1 MTVSH
6 RRMFKINTS
15 GSEQRCLFLLLFPLF
30 AILYIPFFWGKLS
43 DVVQSL
49 KRDKL
54 SLEICLLKN
63 KGIDLVVHIEDV
75 GRVSVGAKH
84 TVTNRKHIDD
94 ETYVDQNH

>member
-1 MTVSH
+1 M
-6 RRMFKINTS
+6 
-15 GSEQRCLFLLLFPLF
+15 
-30 AILYIPFFWGKLS
+30 
-43 DVVQSL
+43 VQSL

-75 GRVSVGAKH
+75 REEESNIGRVSVGAKH